1 MTAMSKTVEFL
12 FDFVSPTSYL
22 AYMVLPKIVDR
33 ADAMVTWTPIF
44 LGGIMQSTGNRPP
57 GTVEN
62 KGRWMQAD
70 MARWL
75 AHYGIPFNRNS
86 HFPFNSLVALRGAV
100 AYMDDPVIRPYCDA
114 MFRAAWVEDRNLA
127 ERAETDAV
135 VDSLGIDPD
144 SFHER
149 IANQAVKD
157 KLKDNTDG
165 AVARGV
171 FGAPSFFVG
180 GNLHFGQDRMWMVAE
195 DLGIPVAEA
204 FAIMFAGGEPAS
216 LEGRTG
222 TAA

>member
-1 MTAMSKTVEFL
+1 MSKTVEFL

-22 AYMVLPKIVDR
+22 AYMVLPKIIDR

-44 LGGIMQSTGNRPP
+44 LGGIMQATGNRPP

-70 MARWL
+70 LARWL

-114 MFRAAWVEDRNLA
+114 MFRAAWVEDRNLG

-135 VDSLGIDPD
+135 VDALGIDPD

-149 IANQAVKD
+149 IADQAVKD
-157 KLKDNTDG
+157 KLKANTDG

-171 FGAPSFFVG
+171 FGAPTFFADG
-180 GNLHFGQDRMWMVAE
+180 IMHFGQDRMWMVAE

-204 FAIMFAGGEPAS
+204 FALMFAGSEHAA
-216 LEGRTG
+216 LEGRAG

>member
-1 MTAMSKTVEFL
+1 MSEKTVEFL

-22 AYMVLPKIVDR
+22 AYMVLPKIIDR

-44 LGGIMQSTGNRPP
+44 LGGIMQATGNRPP

-75 AHYGIPFNRNS
+75 AHYGIPFNRSS
-86 HFPFNSLVALRGAV
+86 HFPFNSLVAMRGAV

-114 MFRAAWVEDRNLA
+114 MFRAAWVEDCDIGD
-127 ERAETDAV
+127 RAEIAKVLDEV
-135 VDSLGIDPD
+135 CIEPD
-144 SFHER
+144 FFRER
-149 IANQAVKD
+149 IADQAIKD
-157 KLKDNTDG
+157 KLKANTDD

-171 FGAPSFFVG
+171 FGAPTFFVD
-180 GNLHFGQDRMWMVAE
+180 GNMHFGQDRIWMVAE

-204 FAIMFAGGEPAS
+204 FAIMFAGGEHAS
-216 LEGRTG
+216 VTNNTG